1 MLEKIIKIMAKIKI
15 QYLKKHK
22 LSIEILIFP
31 KLILLFFV
39 YIDFPKIDIIIF
51 YLYELFIQIKN

>member
-1 MLEKIIKIMAKIKI
+1 MAKIKI